1 MLVTT
6 SRNPSRKTR
15 RFARV
20 LSHIFGWIYVTR
32 GKMSIEDLF
41 WMAEKRNTS
50 MGIVSEIKGNPA
62 FIHFF
67 NHDGRFISGL
77 KISPGIIG
85 KTGKKLDG
93 YVLFSDEI
101 SHFPMKLFENAV
113 VEKNVPEKFLRKTSP
128 FIRVDVIDGGR
139 KLVFYHGDSVILSFR
154 IHEVLRE
161 GRDLV

>member
-15 RFARV
+15 RFART
-20 LSHIFGWIYVTR
+20 LSHIFGWTYVTR
-32 GKMSIEDLF
+32 GKSPIEELL
-41 WMAEKRNTS
+41 WLAEKRSTR

-77 KISPGIIG
+77 KISPGIIR
-85 KTGKKLDG
+85 KTEKNLDG

-101 SHFPMKLFENAV
+101 RYFPMKLFENAV
-113 VEKNVPEKFLRKTSP
+113 VEKNVPEKFLKKTSP
-128 FIRVDVIDGGR
+128 CIMVDVIDEGR
-139 KLVFYHGDSVILSFR
+139 KLVFYHGDDVILSFR
-154 IHEVLRE
+154 IHEVLKK